1 MNLQFEEL
9 SSASGACLG
18 IATLNAEK
26 TLNALTLP
34 MIEGLLAQLKTWAHN
49 PRITCVLLRGAGS
62 KSFCAGGDVVSL
74 VQACRGRPGEVPA
87 LAGRF
92 FAAEYRL
99 DYALHTYEKPL
110 LCWGHGY
117 VLGGGLGLLQGAGVR
132 IVTPS
137 SRLAMPEIS
146 IGLYPDVGAGWF
158 LPRLPGKLG
167 LFLAMT
173 GAQVNG
179 SDALELGLADRFMAD
194 DQQDA
199 LIDGLLHLNWQTQQR
214 QQLNSLLCALEH
226 DARPHRPPGQW
237 LAQRP
242 LIDQSLDV
250 VDAAA
255 AYNTI
260 LRWQGHPDPLLAKAA
275 DTLAKGCPLSA
286 RLCWEQQ
293 QRTRLL
299 SLAEVLRL
307 DYAMSLNCC
316 RHPEF
321 PEGVRARLIDKD
333 HTPHWHWPDP
343 CSIPEAVVQAHFS
356 KVWEGRHPLADLGC
370 YP

>member
-1 MNLQFEEL
+1 MNLQFEEHG
-9 SSASGACLG
+9 GAYGGCLG

-34 MIEGLLAQLKTWAHN
+34 MIEGLLAQIKAWAQN
-49 PRITCVLLRGAGS
+49 PRISCVLLRGAGA
-62 KSFCAGGDVVSL
+62 KAFCAGGDVVSL

-99 DYALHTYEKPL
+99 DYALHTFEKPL

-117 VLGGGLGLLQGAGVR
+117 VLGGGMGLLQGAGVR

-146 IGLYPDVGAGWF
+146 IGLFPDVGASWF

-173 GAQVNG
+173 GAHVNAT
-179 SDALELGLADRFMAD
+179 DAVQMGLADRLMGE

-199 LIDGLLHLNWQTQQR
+199 LIDGLLQLNWQAQPR
-214 QQLNSLLCALEH
+214 QQLTSLLQALEH
-226 DARPHRPPGQW
+226 DAMPLRPPTQW
-237 LAQRP
+237 LAHRA
-242 LIDQSLDV
+242 LIDQGLDV
-250 VDAAA
+250 ADASAA
-255 AYNTI
+255 WKAI
-260 LRWQGHPDPLLAKAA
+260 LRWQAHPDPLLANAA
-275 DTLAKGCPLSA
+275 QTLAKGCPLSA

-293 QRTRLL
+293 QRTRLM

-321 PEGVRARLIDKD
+321 CEGVRARLIDKD
-333 HTPHWHWPDP
+333 QTPHWHWPDV
-343 CSIPEAVVQAHFS
+343 CSIPDAVVQAHFS
-356 KVWEGRHPLADLGC
+356 KVWEGRHPLADLGT